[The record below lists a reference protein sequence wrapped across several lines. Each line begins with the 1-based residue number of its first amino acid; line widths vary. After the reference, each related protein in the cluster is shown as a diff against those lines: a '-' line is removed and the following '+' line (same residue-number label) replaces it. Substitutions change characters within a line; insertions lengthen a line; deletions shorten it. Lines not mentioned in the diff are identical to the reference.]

1 MKKILTIL
9 SLSIVYTFSFAQSLY
24 NPTSIKEIRLT
35 FKNNDWDKYLDSVK
49 KAGSESRL
57 KGTMAIDGQKF
68 ENIGVR
74 YKGNSSYFGSRK
86 KGNIKLPFN
95 IKLDKK
101 QKIEGKYETLKLSN
115 VNRDPSFVREMLSYE
130 IVSSYMPTP
139 Q

>member
-1 MKKILTIL
+1 MFQKIFTIL
-9 SLSIVYTFSFAQSLY
+9 SLSIIYTFSFAQSLY

-49 KAGSESRL
+49 KAGSETRL

-95 IKLDKK
+95 PSSGSPANTVGQMRSGSRPIFSVANS
-101 QKIEGKYETLKLSN
+101 QARSIAPSLK
-115 VNRDPSFVREMLSYE
+115 
-130 IVSSYMPTP
+130 
-139 Q
+139 